1 MRIKKLFYA
10 LVPMLFLAMGACQEE
25 PVQAPAINLNE
36 DEISIG
42 AEGGESSVLIKPTR
56 DWTATVENGADWLT
70 VNPASGSSADVVVEV
85 KVVAEANEGD
95 ARSAKITFTAANIEE
110 VLTVSQAAVS
120 GGGNEPGGD
129 DEGVITVEEFLSKP
143 VDGSVYYRLKGTITD
158 LFNTEYGN
166 FHLVDST
173 GDVLVYGLTAEKQ
186 SSNDKSFSTLG
197 LEEGDIVILEGT
209 RDEYNGEPQ
218 VGGAYYISHEDGQ
231 GGGDEPEPGDYTSIA
246 DVRKMAP
253 ASTDDK
259 ATIADG
265 VKIKA
270 YVISN
275 VEINNL
281 TSKKN
286 VFVQDETAGLQIRFT
301 SDATFAFGDEV
312 VIDLSG
318 QELSYFDGA
327 LQANNVPNGNVEV
340 LSSDN
345 KIDPKEVTVAEFMK
359 NTYDAQYV
367 ALPDVQVVEADLGK
381 TFVEGGAH
389 TSINVEDKTGNS
401 FVIFSSKYT
410 TFGNEQVPQGAG
422 VLKGIS
428 MINNGKM
435 QIGLTSQD
443 DYAGMT
449 GERFEAGGGDDP
461 QPGDYTSLSDIR
473 ALAPNDGDK
482 VTVDDGVKVKAFVIS
497 NREINNLTS
506 LKNAFIQDETAG
518 IQVRFTSN
526 AEFDFGDEVE
536 IDLSGQELSYYDG
549 ALQVNNLPNS
559 NVKVL
564 SEGNV
569 INAKEVSVAD
579 FMNGMYDAQ
588 YVALPDVQVVEADLG
603 KTFVEGGA
611 HTSINVED
619 ITGHSFAIFS
629 SKYTTFGNEQV
640 PQGAGVLKG
649 ISTVNKGNMQINLTS
664 QSDYAGMT
672 GTRFEGQ
679 GGGDDPQPG
688 EIEEVTI
695 EEFLAKS
702 EGETYYKLTGTV
714 TSIKDDSWGNLT
726 IEDETGNVYV
736 YGVAKDE
743 ASVGSG
749 PSFSGLGVEVGDIL
763 TIAGKRASFNGS
775 PQVGDAYYI
784 SHEKGQGGGDDP
796 KPGEI
801 EEVTVSEFLSKPVDG
816 SVYYRLTGE
825 ITDLYNT
832 SYGNFT
838 LVDET
843 GSVLVYGLTAE
854 KVSSND
860 QSFSTLG
867 LKEGDIVT
875 LEGTRAEYNGEAQV
889 GGPAYYISHEEGET
903 PENLLGDVNVVL
915 GEKAYYEKATVNGE
929 DFPVLKLGTS
939 SVDGDASFTI
949 PAGTTKITMYCVAWK
964 GKSGAL
970 NLSGNCTI
978 TPSRIEAASNDGASS
993 NSPYTMTVTDSDR
1006 YEFTVSGCN
1015 SDTVI
1020 NLQSEARVIL
1030 WDVQLD

>member
-85 KVVAEANEGD
+85 KVVAEANEGE
-95 ARSAKITFTAANIEE
+95 ARSAKVTFTAANIEE
-110 VLTVSQAAVS
+110 VLTVNQAAVS
-120 GGGNEPGGD
+120 GGGNEPGD

-158 LFNTEYGN
+158 LYDTEYGN

-367 ALPDVQVVEADLGK
+367 ALPDVQVVESDLGK

-428 MINNGKM
+428 
-435 QIGLTSQD
+435 
-443 DYAGMT
+443 
-449 GERFEAGGGDDP
+449 
-461 QPGDYTSLSDIR
+461 
-473 ALAPNDGDK
+473 
-482 VTVDDGVKVKAFVIS
+482 
-497 NREINNLTS
+497 
-506 LKNAFIQDETAG
+506 
-518 IQVRFTSN
+518 
-526 AEFDFGDEVE
+526 
-536 IDLSGQELSYYDG
+536 
-549 ALQVNNLPNS
+549 
-559 NVKVL
+559 
-564 SEGNV
+564 
-569 INAKEVSVAD
+569 
-579 FMNGMYDAQ
+579 
-588 YVALPDVQVVEADLG
+588 
-603 KTFVEGGA
+603 
-611 HTSINVED
+611 
-619 ITGHSFAIFS
+619 
-629 SKYTTFGNEQV
+629 
-640 PQGAGVLKG
+640 
-649 ISTVNKGNMQINLTS
+649 TVNKGNMQINLTS

-672 GTRFEGQ
+672 GERFDGQ
-679 GGGDDPQPG
+679 GGDDPQPG

-714 TSIKDDSWGNLT
+714 TDIENDSWGNLT

-743 ASVGSG
+743 ASVGGG
-749 PSFSGLGVEVGDIL
+749 PSFSDLGVEVGDTL

-784 SHEKGQGGGDDP
+784 SHVKGQGGDEPD
-796 KPGEI
+796 PGEI
-801 EEVTVSEFLSKPVDG
+801 EEVTVEEFLAKPVDAG
-816 SVYYRLTGE
+816 VYYRLTGT

-832 SYGNFT
+832 AYGNFT

-875 LEGTRAEYNGEAQV
+875 LEGTRAEYDGEAQV

-903 PENLLGDVNVVL
+903 PENPLGDVNVVL

-929 DFPVLKLGTS
+929 EFPVLKLGTS
-939 SVDGDASFTI
+939 SINGDASFTI

-978 TPSRIEAASNDGASS
+978 TPSRIEAASNDGASN
-993 NSPYTMTVTDSDR
+993 NSPYTMTVTDADR

>member
-1 MRIKKLFYA
+1 
-10 LVPMLFLAMGACQEE
+10 MLFLAMGACQEE

-56 DWTATVENGADWLT
+56 DWTAVVENGADWLT
-70 VNPASGSSADVVVEV
+70 VSPASGSSTDVVVEV
-85 KVVAEANEGD
+85 KVVAEANEGE
-95 ARSAKITFTAANIEE
+95 ARSAKVTFTAANIEE
-110 VLTVSQAAVS
+110 VLTVNQDAVS
-120 GGGNEPGGD
+120 GGGDEPGGD

-197 LEEGDIVILEGT
+197 LKEGDTVVIEGT
-209 RDEYNGEPQ
+209 RDEFEGEAQ
-218 VGGAYYISHEDGQ
+218 VGGPAYYISHEPGQ

-259 ATIADG
+259 ATVADG

-312 VIDLSG
+312 VIDLSD
-318 QELSYFDGA
+318 QELSYYDGA
-327 LQANNVPNGNVEV
+327 LQANNVPNSNVEV

-449 GERFEAGGGDDP
+449 GERF
-461 QPGDYTSLSDIR
+461 
-473 ALAPNDGDK
+473 DG
-482 VTVDDGVKVKAFVIS
+482 
-497 NREINNLTS
+497 
-506 LKNAFIQDETAG
+506 Q
-518 IQVRFTSN
+518 
-526 AEFDFGDEVE
+526 
-536 IDLSGQELSYYDG
+536 
-549 ALQVNNLPNS
+549 
-559 NVKVL
+559 
-564 SEGNV
+564 
-569 INAKEVSVAD
+569 
-579 FMNGMYDAQ
+579 
-588 YVALPDVQVVEADLG
+588 
-603 KTFVEGGA
+603 
-611 HTSINVED
+611 
-619 ITGHSFAIFS
+619 
-629 SKYTTFGNEQV
+629 
-640 PQGAGVLKG
+640 
-649 ISTVNKGNMQINLTS
+649 
-664 QSDYAGMT
+664 
-672 GTRFEGQ
+672 
-679 GGGDDPQPG
+679 GGDDPQPG

-749 PSFSGLGVEVGDIL
+749 PSFSGLGVEVGDTL

-784 SHEKGQGGGDDP
+784 SHVKGQGGDEPD
-796 KPGEI
+796 PGEI
-801 EEVTVSEFLSKPVDG
+801 EEVTVEEFLAKPVDAG
-816 SVYYRLTGE
+816 VYYRLTGT

-832 SYGNFT
+832 AYGNFH

-843 GSVLVYGLTAE
+843 GDVLVYGLTAE
-854 KVSSND
+854 KQSSND

-875 LEGTRAEYNGEAQV
+875 IEGTRAEHNGTAQV
-889 GGPAYYISHEEGET
+889 GGPAYYISHEPGEA
-903 PENLLGDVNVVL
+903 PENPLGDVNVVL
-915 GEKAYYEKATVNGE
+915 GDKAYYEEATVNGE
-929 DFPVLKLGTS
+929 HFPVLKLGTS

-949 PAGTTKITMYCVAWK
+949 PAGTTKITLYCVAWK

-978 TPSRIEAASNDGASS
+978 TPSRIEAASNDGASN

>member
-1 MRIKKLFYA
+1 
-10 LVPMLFLAMGACQEE
+10 MLFLAMGACQEE

-209 RDEYNGEPQ
+209 RDEYEGEAQ
-218 VGGAYYISHEDGQ
+218 VGGPAYYISHEDGQ
-231 GGGDEPEPGDYTSIA
+231 GGDEPEPGDYTSIA

-253 ASTDDK
+253 ASADDK

-318 QELSYFDGA
+318 QELSYYDGA
-327 LQANNVPNGNVEV
+327 LQANNVPNANVKV
-340 LSSDN
+340 LSSGN
-345 KIDPKEVTVAEFMK
+345 TVEPKEVTVAEFMK

-367 ALPDVQVVEADLGK
+367 SLPDVQVVESDLGK

-449 GERFEAGGGDDP
+449 GERF
-461 QPGDYTSLSDIR
+461 
-473 ALAPNDGDK
+473 DG
-482 VTVDDGVKVKAFVIS
+482 
-497 NREINNLTS
+497 
-506 LKNAFIQDETAG
+506 Q
-518 IQVRFTSN
+518 
-526 AEFDFGDEVE
+526 
-536 IDLSGQELSYYDG
+536 
-549 ALQVNNLPNS
+549 
-559 NVKVL
+559 
-564 SEGNV
+564 
-569 INAKEVSVAD
+569 
-579 FMNGMYDAQ
+579 
-588 YVALPDVQVVEADLG
+588 
-603 KTFVEGGA
+603 
-611 HTSINVED
+611 
-619 ITGHSFAIFS
+619 
-629 SKYTTFGNEQV
+629 
-640 PQGAGVLKG
+640 
-649 ISTVNKGNMQINLTS
+649 
-664 QSDYAGMT
+664 
-672 GTRFEGQ
+672 
-679 GGGDDPQPG
+679 GGDDPQPG

-743 ASVGSG
+743 ASVGGG
-749 PSFSGLGVEVGDIL
+749 PSFSGLGVEVGDTL
-763 TIAGKRASFNGS
+763 TIAGKRASFNDS

-784 SHEKGQGGGDDP
+784 SHKKGDGGDEP
-796 KPGEI
+796 GPGEI
-801 EEVTVSEFLSKPVDG
+801 EEVTVEEFLAKPVDAG
-816 SVYYRLTGE
+816 VYYRLTGT

-832 SYGNFT
+832 AYGNFT

-875 LEGTRAEYNGEAQV
+875 LEGTRAEYDGEAQV

-903 PENLLGDVNVVL
+903 PENPLGDVNVVL

-929 DFPVLKLGTS
+929 EFPVLKLGTS
-939 SVDGDASFTI
+939 SINGDASFTI

-964 GKSGAL
+964 EKSGAL

-978 TPSRIEAASNDGASS
+978 TPSRIEAASNDGASN
-993 NSPYTMTVTDSDR
+993 NSPYTMTVTDADR

>member
-25 PVQAPAINLNE
+25 QVLAPAVNLNE

-42 AEGGESSVLIKPTR
+42 AGGGESSVLIKPTR
-56 DWTATVENGADWLT
+56 DWTAVVENGADWLT
-70 VNPASGSSADVVVEV
+70 VSPASGSSTDVVVEV
-85 KVVAEANEGD
+85 KVVAEANEGE
-95 ARSAKITFTAANIEE
+95 ARSAKVTFTAANIEE

-120 GGGNEPGGD
+120 GGGNEPG
-129 DEGVITVEEFLSKP
+129 DETIISVADFLAKP
-143 VDGSVYYRLKGTITD
+143 VDDGVYYRLKGVITD

-166 FHLVDST
+166 FHLVDET

-197 LEEGDIVILEGT
+197 LKEGDTVVIEGT
-209 RDEYNGEPQ
+209 RDEFEGEAQ
-218 VGGAYYISHEDGQ
+218 VGGPAYYISHEPGQ

-253 ASTDDK
+253 ASADDK

-318 QELSYFDGA
+318 QELSYFEGA
-327 LQANNVPNGNVEV
+327 LQANNVSNGNVEV

-367 ALPDVQVVEADLGK
+367 ALPDVQVVESDLGK

-449 GERFEAGGGDDP
+449 GERFD
-461 QPGDYTSLSDIR
+461 
-473 ALAPNDGDK
+473 
-482 VTVDDGVKVKAFVIS
+482 
-497 NREINNLTS
+497 
-506 LKNAFIQDETAG
+506 
-518 IQVRFTSN
+518 
-526 AEFDFGDEVE
+526 
-536 IDLSGQELSYYDG
+536 
-549 ALQVNNLPNS
+549 
-559 NVKVL
+559 
-564 SEGNV
+564 
-569 INAKEVSVAD
+569 
-579 FMNGMYDAQ
+579 
-588 YVALPDVQVVEADLG
+588 
-603 KTFVEGGA
+603 
-611 HTSINVED
+611 
-619 ITGHSFAIFS
+619 
-629 SKYTTFGNEQV
+629 
-640 PQGAGVLKG
+640 
-649 ISTVNKGNMQINLTS
+649 
-664 QSDYAGMT
+664 
-672 GTRFEGQ
+672 GQ
-679 GGGDDPQPG
+679 GGDEPDPG

-763 TIAGKRASFNGS
+763 TIAGKRASYNGS

-784 SHEKGQGGGDDP
+784 SHEKGQGGDEPD
-796 KPGEI
+796 PGEI
-801 EEVTVSEFLSKPVDG
+801 EEVTVEEFLAKPVDAG
-816 SVYYRLTGE
+816 VYYRLTGT

-832 SYGNFT
+832 AYGNFH

-843 GSVLVYGLTAE
+843 GDVLVYGLTAE
-854 KVSSND
+854 KQSSND

-875 LEGTRAEYNGEAQV
+875 IEGTRAEHNGTAQV
-889 GGPAYYISHEEGET
+889 GGPAYYISHEPGEA
-903 PENLLGDVNVVL
+903 PENPLGDVNVVL

-929 DFPVLKLGTS
+929 EFPVLKLGTS
-939 SVDGDASFTI
+939 SVNGDASFTI
-949 PAGTTKITMYCVAWK
+949 PAGTTKITVYCVAWK

-978 TPSRIEAASNDGASS
+978 TPSRIGAASNDGASN
-993 NSPYTMTVTDSDR
+993 NSPYTMTVTDADR

>member
-1 MRIKKLFYA
+1 
-10 LVPMLFLAMGACQEE
+10 MLFLAMGACQEE

-209 RDEYNGEPQ
+209 RDEYEGEAQ
-218 VGGAYYISHEDGQ
+218 VGGPAYYISHEDGQ
-231 GGGDEPEPGDYTSIA
+231 GGDEPEPGDYTSIA

-253 ASTDDK
+253 ASADDK

-318 QELSYFDGA
+318 QELSYYDGA
-327 LQANNVPNGNVEV
+327 LQANNVPNANVKV
-340 LSSDN
+340 LSSGN
-345 KIDPKEVTVAEFMK
+345 TVEPKEVTVAEFMK

-367 ALPDVQVVEADLGK
+367 SLPDVQVVESDLGK

-449 GERFEAGGGDDP
+449 GERF
-461 QPGDYTSLSDIR
+461 
-473 ALAPNDGDK
+473 DG
-482 VTVDDGVKVKAFVIS
+482 
-497 NREINNLTS
+497 
-506 LKNAFIQDETAG
+506 Q
-518 IQVRFTSN
+518 
-526 AEFDFGDEVE
+526 
-536 IDLSGQELSYYDG
+536 
-549 ALQVNNLPNS
+549 
-559 NVKVL
+559 
-564 SEGNV
+564 
-569 INAKEVSVAD
+569 
-579 FMNGMYDAQ
+579 
-588 YVALPDVQVVEADLG
+588 
-603 KTFVEGGA
+603 
-611 HTSINVED
+611 
-619 ITGHSFAIFS
+619 
-629 SKYTTFGNEQV
+629 
-640 PQGAGVLKG
+640 
-649 ISTVNKGNMQINLTS
+649 
-664 QSDYAGMT
+664 
-672 GTRFEGQ
+672 
-679 GGGDDPQPG
+679 GGDDPQPG

-749 PSFSGLGVEVGDIL
+749 PSFSGLGVEVGDTL

-784 SHEKGQGGGDDP
+784 SHVKGQGGDEPD
-796 KPGEI
+796 PGEI
-801 EEVTVSEFLSKPVDG
+801 EEVTVEEFLAKPVDAG
-816 SVYYRLTGE
+816 VYYRLTGT

-832 SYGNFT
+832 AYGNFH

-843 GSVLVYGLTAE
+843 GDVLVYGLTAE
-854 KVSSND
+854 KQSSND

-875 LEGTRAEYNGEAQV
+875 IEGTRAEHNGTAQV
-889 GGPAYYISHEEGET
+889 GGPAYYISHEPGEA
-903 PENLLGDVNVVL
+903 PENPLGDVNVVL
-915 GEKAYYEKATVNGE
+915 GDKAYYEEATVNGE
-929 DFPVLKLGTS
+929 HFPVLKLGTS

-949 PAGTTKITMYCVAWK
+949 PAGTTKITLYCVAWK

-978 TPSRIEAASNDGASS
+978 TPPRIEAASNDGASS

>member
-1 MRIKKLFYA
+1 
-10 LVPMLFLAMGACQEE
+10 MLFLALGACQEE

-36 DEISIG
+36 DKISIG

-56 DWTATVENGADWLT
+56 DWTAVVENGAGWLT

-85 KVVAEANEGD
+85 KVVAEANEGE
-95 ARSAKITFTAANIEE
+95 ARSAKVTFTAANIEE
-110 VLTVSQAAVS
+110 VLTVSQEAVS
-120 GGGNEPGGD
+120 GGGNEPGD

-209 RDEYNGEPQ
+209 RDEYEGEPQ

-318 QELSYFDGA
+318 QELSYFGGA

-367 ALPDVQVVEADLGK
+367 ALPDVQVVESDLGK

-449 GERFEAGGGDDP
+449 GERF
-461 QPGDYTSLSDIR
+461 
-473 ALAPNDGDK
+473 DG
-482 VTVDDGVKVKAFVIS
+482 
-497 NREINNLTS
+497 
-506 LKNAFIQDETAG
+506 Q
-518 IQVRFTSN
+518 
-526 AEFDFGDEVE
+526 
-536 IDLSGQELSYYDG
+536 
-549 ALQVNNLPNS
+549 
-559 NVKVL
+559 
-564 SEGNV
+564 
-569 INAKEVSVAD
+569 
-579 FMNGMYDAQ
+579 
-588 YVALPDVQVVEADLG
+588 
-603 KTFVEGGA
+603 
-611 HTSINVED
+611 
-619 ITGHSFAIFS
+619 
-629 SKYTTFGNEQV
+629 
-640 PQGAGVLKG
+640 
-649 ISTVNKGNMQINLTS
+649 
-664 QSDYAGMT
+664 
-672 GTRFEGQ
+672 
-679 GGGDDPQPG
+679 GGDDPQPG

-714 TSIKDDSWGNLT
+714 TSIKNDSWGNLT

-749 PSFSGLGVEVGDIL
+749 PSFSGLGVEVGDTL

-784 SHEKGQGGGDDP
+784 SHVKGQGGDEPD
-796 KPGEI
+796 PGEI
-801 EEVTVSEFLSKPVDG
+801 EEVTVEEFLAKPVDAG
-816 SVYYRLTGE
+816 VYYRLTGT

-832 SYGNFT
+832 AYGNFH

-843 GSVLVYGLTAE
+843 GDVLVYGLTAE
-854 KVSSND
+854 KQSSND

-875 LEGTRAEYNGEAQV
+875 IEGTRAEHNGTAQV
-889 GGPAYYISHEEGET
+889 GGPAYYISHEPGEA
-903 PENLLGDVNVVL
+903 PENPLGDVNVVL
-915 GEKAYYEKATVNGE
+915 GDKAYYEEATVNGE
-929 DFPVLKLGTS
+929 HFPVLKLGTS

-949 PAGTTKITMYCVAWK
+949 PAGTTKITLYCVAWK

-970 NLSGNCTI
+970 NLSADCTI
-978 TPSRIEAASNDGASS
+978 SPSRIEAASNDGAS
-993 NSPYTMTVTDSDR
+993 NNTPYTITVTDSDR

-1015 SDTVI
+1015 SETVVT
-1020 NLQSEARVIL
+1020 LQSEARVIL
-1030 WDVQLD
+1030 WDVKVD

>member
-85 KVVAEANEGD
+85 KVVAEANEGE
-95 ARSAKITFTAANIEE
+95 ARSAKVTFTAANIEE
-110 VLTVSQAAVS
+110 VLTVNQAAVS
-120 GGGNEPGGD
+120 GGGNEPGD

-158 LFNTEYGN
+158 LYDTEYGN

-367 ALPDVQVVEADLGK
+367 ALPDVQVVESDLGK

-461 QPGDYTSLSDIR
+461 QPG
-473 ALAPNDGDK
+473 
-482 VTVDDGVKVKAFVIS
+482 
-497 NREINNLTS
+497 
-506 LKNAFIQDETAG
+506 
-518 IQVRFTSN
+518 
-526 AEFDFGDEVE
+526 
-536 IDLSGQELSYYDG
+536 
-549 ALQVNNLPNS
+549 
-559 NVKVL
+559 
-564 SEGNV
+564 
-569 INAKEVSVAD
+569 
-579 FMNGMYDAQ
+579 
-588 YVALPDVQVVEADLG
+588 
-603 KTFVEGGA
+603 
-611 HTSINVED
+611 
-619 ITGHSFAIFS
+619 
-629 SKYTTFGNEQV
+629 
-640 PQGAGVLKG
+640 
-649 ISTVNKGNMQINLTS
+649 
-664 QSDYAGMT
+664 
-672 GTRFEGQ
+672 
-679 GGGDDPQPG
+679 

-714 TSIKDDSWGNLT
+714 TDIENDSWGNLT

-743 ASVGSG
+743 ASVGGG
-749 PSFSGLGVEVGDIL
+749 PSFSDLGVEVGDIL

-784 SHEKGQGGGDDP
+784 SHKPGQGGDEPD
-796 KPGEI
+796 PGEI
-801 EEVTVSEFLSKPVDG
+801 EEVTVEEFLAKPVDAG
-816 SVYYRLTGE
+816 VYYRLTGT

-832 SYGNFT
+832 AYGNFT

-875 LEGTRAEYNGEAQV
+875 LEGTRAEYDGEAQV

-903 PENLLGDVNVVL
+903 PENPLGDVNVVL

-929 DFPVLKLGTS
+929 EFPVLKLGTS
-939 SVDGDASFTI
+939 SINGDASFTI

-978 TPSRIEAASNDGASS
+978 TPSRIEAASNDGASN
-993 NSPYTMTVTDSDR
+993 NSPYTMTVTDADR

>member
-25 PVQAPAINLNE
+25 QVLAPAVNLNE

-42 AEGGESSVLIKPTR
+42 AGGGESSVLIKPTR
-56 DWTATVENGADWLT
+56 DWTAVVENGADWLT

-85 KVVAEANEGD
+85 KVVAEANEGE
-95 ARSAKITFTAANIEE
+95 ARSAKVTFTAANIEE
-110 VLTVSQAAVS
+110 VLTVNQAAVS
-120 GGGNEPGGD
+120 GGGDEPGD

-158 LFNTEYGN
+158 LYDTEYGN

-367 ALPDVQVVEADLGK
+367 ALPDVQVVE
-381 TFVEGGAH
+381 
-389 TSINVEDKTGNS
+389 S
-401 FVIFSSKYT
+401 
-410 TFGNEQVPQGAG
+410 
-422 VLKGIS
+422 
-428 MINNGKM
+428 
-435 QIGLTSQD
+435 
-443 DYAGMT
+443 
-449 GERFEAGGGDDP
+449 
-461 QPGDYTSLSDIR
+461 
-473 ALAPNDGDK
+473 
-482 VTVDDGVKVKAFVIS
+482 
-497 NREINNLTS
+497 
-506 LKNAFIQDETAG
+506 
-518 IQVRFTSN
+518 
-526 AEFDFGDEVE
+526 
-536 IDLSGQELSYYDG
+536 
-549 ALQVNNLPNS
+549 
-559 NVKVL
+559 
-564 SEGNV
+564 
-569 INAKEVSVAD
+569 
-579 FMNGMYDAQ
+579 
-588 YVALPDVQVVEADLG
+588 DLG

-672 GTRFEGQ
+672 DERFDGQ
-679 GGGDDPQPG
+679 GGDDPQPG

-714 TSIKDDSWGNLT
+714 TDIENDSWGNLT

-743 ASVGSG
+743 ASVGGG
-749 PSFSGLGVEVGDIL
+749 PSFSDLGVEVGDIL

-784 SHEKGQGGGDDP
+784 SHKPGQGGDEPD
-796 KPGEI
+796 PGEI
-801 EEVTVSEFLSKPVDG
+801 EEVTVEEFLAKPVDAG
-816 SVYYRLTGE
+816 VYYRLTGT

-832 SYGNFT
+832 AYGNFT

-875 LEGTRAEYNGEAQV
+875 LEGTRAEYDGEAQV

-903 PENLLGDVNVVL
+903 PENPLGDVNVVL

-929 DFPVLKLGTS
+929 EFPVLKLGTS
-939 SVDGDASFTI
+939 SINGDASFTI

-978 TPSRIEAASNDGASS
+978 TPSRIAAASNDGASN
-993 NSPYTMTVTDSDR
+993 NSPYTMTVTDADR

>member
-318 QELSYFDGA
+318 QELSYFSGA

-367 ALPDVQVVEADLGK
+367 ALPDVQVVESDLGK

-482 VTVDDGVKVKAFVIS
+482 ATVDDGVKVKAFVIS

-640 PQGAGVLKG
+640 PQGAGVLRG

-679 GGGDDPQPG
+679 GGGDDP
-688 EIEEVTI
+688 E
-695 EEFLAKS
+695 
-702 EGETYYKLTGTV
+702 
-714 TSIKDDSWGNLT
+714 
-726 IEDETGNVYV
+726 
-736 YGVAKDE
+736 
-743 ASVGSG
+743 
-749 PSFSGLGVEVGDIL
+749 
-763 TIAGKRASFNGS
+763 
-775 PQVGDAYYI
+775 
-784 SHEKGQGGGDDP
+784 
-796 KPGEI
+796 PGEI

-816 SVYYRLTGE
+816 SVYYRLTGT

-832 SYGNFT
+832 EYGNFT

-860 QSFSTLG
+860 KTFSTLG

-875 LEGTRAEYNGEAQV
+875 LEGTRAEYDGEAQV

-903 PENLLGDVNVVL
+903 PENPLGDVNVVL

-929 DFPVLKLGTS
+929 EFPVLKLGTS
-939 SVDGDASFTI
+939 SINGDASFTI

-978 TPSRIEAASNDGASS
+978 TPSRIEAASNDGASN
-993 NSPYTMTVTDSDR
+993 NSPYTMTVTDADR

>member
-56 DWTATVENGADWLT
+56 DWTAVVENGADWLT
-70 VNPASGSSADVVVEV
+70 VSPASGSSTDVVVEV
-85 KVVAEANEGD
+85 KVVAEANEGE
-95 ARSAKITFTAANIEE
+95 ARSAKVTFTAANIEE
-110 VLTVSQAAVS
+110 VLTVNQDAVS
-120 GGGNEPGGD
+120 GGGDEPGGD

-197 LEEGDIVILEGT
+197 LKEGDTVVIEGT
-209 RDEYNGEPQ
+209 RDEFEGEAQ
-218 VGGAYYISHEDGQ
+218 VGGPAYYISHEPGQ

-259 ATIADG
+259 ATVADG

-312 VIDLSG
+312 VIDLSD
-318 QELSYFDGA
+318 QELSYYDGA
-327 LQANNVPNGNVEV
+327 LQANNVPNSNVEV

-435 QIGLTSQD
+435 QIGLTSQE

-449 GERFEAGGGDDP
+449 GERFD
-461 QPGDYTSLSDIR
+461 
-473 ALAPNDGDK
+473 
-482 VTVDDGVKVKAFVIS
+482 
-497 NREINNLTS
+497 
-506 LKNAFIQDETAG
+506 
-518 IQVRFTSN
+518 
-526 AEFDFGDEVE
+526 
-536 IDLSGQELSYYDG
+536 
-549 ALQVNNLPNS
+549 
-559 NVKVL
+559 
-564 SEGNV
+564 
-569 INAKEVSVAD
+569 
-579 FMNGMYDAQ
+579 
-588 YVALPDVQVVEADLG
+588 
-603 KTFVEGGA
+603 
-611 HTSINVED
+611 
-619 ITGHSFAIFS
+619 
-629 SKYTTFGNEQV
+629 
-640 PQGAGVLKG
+640 
-649 ISTVNKGNMQINLTS
+649 
-664 QSDYAGMT
+664 
-672 GTRFEGQ
+672 GQ
-679 GGGDDPQPG
+679 GGDEPDPG

-695 EEFLAKS
+695 EEFLAKP

-714 TSIKDDSWGNLT
+714 TNINNASWGNLT
-726 IEDETGNVYV
+726 IEDETGDVYV

-743 ASVGSG
+743 ASVGGG
-749 PSFSGLGVEVGDIL
+749 PSFSGLGVEVGDTL
-763 TIAGKRASFNGS
+763 TIAGKRASFNDS

-784 SHEKGQGGGDDP
+784 SHKKGDGGDEP
-796 KPGEI
+796 GPGEI
-801 EEVTVSEFLSKPVDG
+801 EEVTVEEFLAKPVDAG
-816 SVYYRLTGE
+816 VYYRLTGT

-832 SYGNFT
+832 AYGNFT

-875 LEGTRAEYNGEAQV
+875 LEGTRAEYDGEAQV

-903 PENLLGDVNVVL
+903 PENPLGDVNVVL

-929 DFPVLKLGTS
+929 EFPVLKLGTS
-939 SVDGDASFTI
+939 NINGDASFTI

-978 TPSRIEAASNDGASS
+978 TPSRIEAASNDGASN
-993 NSPYTMTVTDSDR
+993 NSPYTMTVTDADR

>member
-449 GERFEAGGGDDP
+449 G
-461 QPGDYTSLSDIR
+461 
-473 ALAPNDGDK
+473 
-482 VTVDDGVKVKAFVIS
+482 
-497 NREINNLTS
+497 
-506 LKNAFIQDETAG
+506 
-518 IQVRFTSN
+518 
-526 AEFDFGDEVE
+526 
-536 IDLSGQELSYYDG
+536 
-549 ALQVNNLPNS
+549 
-559 NVKVL
+559 
-564 SEGNV
+564 
-569 INAKEVSVAD
+569 
-579 FMNGMYDAQ
+579 
-588 YVALPDVQVVEADLG
+588 
-603 KTFVEGGA
+603 
-611 HTSINVED
+611 
-619 ITGHSFAIFS
+619 
-629 SKYTTFGNEQV
+629 
-640 PQGAGVLKG
+640 
-649 ISTVNKGNMQINLTS
+649 
-664 QSDYAGMT
+664 
-672 GTRFEGQ
+672 TRFEGQ

>member
-318 QELSYFDGA
+318 QELSYFSGA

-367 ALPDVQVVEADLGK
+367 ALPDVQVVESDLGK

-482 VTVDDGVKVKAFVIS
+482 ATVDDGVKVKAFVIS

-640 PQGAGVLKG
+640 PQGAGVLRG

-679 GGGDDPQPG
+679 GGGDDP
-688 EIEEVTI
+688 E
-695 EEFLAKS
+695 
-702 EGETYYKLTGTV
+702 
-714 TSIKDDSWGNLT
+714 
-726 IEDETGNVYV
+726 
-736 YGVAKDE
+736 
-743 ASVGSG
+743 
-749 PSFSGLGVEVGDIL
+749 
-763 TIAGKRASFNGS
+763 
-775 PQVGDAYYI
+775 
-784 SHEKGQGGGDDP
+784 
-796 KPGEI
+796 PGEI

-816 SVYYRLTGE
+816 SVYYRLTGT

-832 SYGNFT
+832 EYGNFT

-860 QSFSTLG
+860 KTFSTLG

-875 LEGTRAEYNGEAQV
+875 LEGTRAEYDGEARV
-889 GGPAYYISHEEGET
+889 GGPAYYISHEESET
-903 PENLLGDVNVVL
+903 PENPLGDVNVVL

-929 DFPVLKLGTS
+929 EFPVLKLGTS
-939 SVDGDASFTI
+939 SINGDASFTI

-978 TPSRIEAASNDGASS
+978 TPSRIEAASNDGASN
-993 NSPYTMTVTDSDR
+993 NSPYTMTVTDADR